1 MDSINEKIKDIII
14 DNYNIK
20 IAEDEELREN
30 GIDSLRTVQ
39 LIVFIEQKFNISF
52 PAENMNS
59 TDLKTVKTIAKCI
72 YDIINK

>member
-1 MDSINEKIKDIII
+1 MDSIIEKIKDIII
-14 DNYNIK
+14 DNYNIE

-39 LIVFIEQKFNISF
+39 LIVFIEQKFNMSF
-52 PAENMNS
+52 PAENMNG
-59 TDLKTVKTIAKCI
+59 TDLKSVKTIAKCI